1 MAELR
6 IAGSAVL
13 YFVVATIFLVV
24 EYFPLGRPRAGWQS
38 RSGGQWDDSGF
49 SVVIAIVLYGFAAL
63 YAVLLIRRMWSGPKR
78 VVE

>member
-1 MAELR
+1 MPAEVR

-24 EYFPLGRPRAGWQS
+24 EYFRLGRARAGWQG
-38 RSGGQWDDSGF
+38 RSGGWDDSGL

-63 YAVLLIRRMWSGPKR
+63 YAVLWIQKMRSGTKG